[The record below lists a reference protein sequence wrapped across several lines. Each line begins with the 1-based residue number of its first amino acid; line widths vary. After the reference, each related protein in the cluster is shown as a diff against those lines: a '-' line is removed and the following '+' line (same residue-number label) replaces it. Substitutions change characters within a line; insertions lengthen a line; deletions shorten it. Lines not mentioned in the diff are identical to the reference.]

1 VSVYALNKTLND
13 QWEDW
18 VNKKRLGGLPMPPKQ
33 RRLASVVLVKME
45 NKP

>member
-1 VSVYALNKTLND
+1 
-13 QWEDW
+13 